1 MSLLWIPVFILL
13 LSLAYAS
20 ASGAPWVP
28 TFKRDIDRLR
38 KLLDLKDGEKF
49 VELGCG
55 DGRVVIAVAGGT
67 KAGRHEGRR
76 DENALSAFA
85 PAAFRPLCIGVELS
99 ILQWLAAH
107 IRRIVTRS
115 WNTRF
120 VLGNAFAYDL
130 RDADAVYLFLLPETY
145 EKIRPKLEAE
155 LKPGARLVSFVWP
168 IPGWV
173 PATVDE
179 AEGAAKLYLYVR

>member
-1 MSLLWIPVFILL
+1 MSLLWLIPLILL
-13 LSLAYAS
+13 FSLAYAS

-28 TFKRDIDRLR
+28 TFKRDIERIR
-38 KLLDLKDGEKF
+38 RLLDLKDGEKF

-55 DGRVVIAVAGGT
+55 DGRVVLAMTPSRVPSSGRGGVR
-67 KAGRHEGRR
+67 GGPRIIGV
-76 DENALSAFA
+76 
-85 PAAFRPLCIGVELS
+85 GVELS
-99 ILQWLAAH
+99 IIQWLAAQ
-107 IRRIVTRS
+107 IRRIATRS

-120 VLGNAFAYDL
+120 VLGNAFVYDL

-168 IPGWV
+168 IPGWEPTV
-173 PATVDE
+173 VDE
-179 AEGAAKLYLYVR
+179 MEGAAKLYLYVR

>member
-1 MSLLWIPVFILL
+1 MVVARAWYSVATMALLWIPLFILL

-28 TFKRDIDRLR
+28 TFKRDIERIRRL
-38 KLLDLKDGEKF
+38 LNLKDGEKF

-55 DGRVVIAVAGGT
+55 DGRVVIALAGGLRLKGGRL
-67 KAGRHEGRR
+67 KAV
-76 DENALSAFA
+76 
-85 PAAFRPLCIGVELS
+85 GVELS
-99 ILQWLAAH
+99 ILQWLAAQ

-115 WNTRF
+115 WNVRF

-130 RDADAVYLFLLPETY
+130 RDADAVYLFLLPDAY
-145 EKIRPKLEAE
+145 EKIRSKLETE
-155 LKPGARLVSFVWP
+155 LRPGARLVSFVWP

-173 PATVDE
+173 PTSVDE
-179 AEGAAKLYLYVR
+179 MDGAAKVYLYVR

>member
-1 MSLLWIPVFILL
+1 MSLLWLIPLGLL
-13 LSLAYAS
+13 FSLAYAS

-28 TFKRDIDRLR
+28 TFKRDIERAR

-55 DGRVVIAVAGGT
+55 DGRVVIALAGGLGPKGKRL
-67 KAGRHEGRR
+67 KAV
-76 DENALSAFA
+76 
-85 PAAFRPLCIGVELS
+85 GVELS
-99 ILQWLAAH
+99 IIQWLAAQ

-120 VLGNAFAYDL
+120 VLGNAFACDL

-155 LKPGARLVSFVWP
+155 LKPGACIVTFVWP
-168 IPGWV
+168 IQGWN
-173 PATVDE
+173 PEKIDE
-179 AEGAAKLYLYVR
+179 MEGAAKLYLYVR

>member
-1 MSLLWIPVFILL
+1 MSLLWIPILILL
-13 LSLAYAS
+13 FSLAYAS

-28 TFKRDIDRLR
+28 TFKRDIERIR
-38 KLLDLKDGEKF
+38 RLLDLKDGEKF

-55 DGRVVIAVAGGT
+55 DGRVVLALSSPLLQKERDRVRSKIIAV
-67 KAGRHEGRR
+67 
-76 DENALSAFA
+76 
-85 PAAFRPLCIGVELS
+85 GVELS
-99 ILQWLAAH
+99 IIQWIAAQ
-107 IRRIVTRS
+107 IRRIITRS

-145 EKIRPKLEAE
+145 EKIRPTLEAE

-168 IPGWV
+168 IPDWN
-173 PATVDE
+173 PAKVDE
-179 AEGAAKLYLYVR
+179 MPGAAKLYLYVR

>member
-1 MSLLWIPVFILL
+1 MSLLWIPILILL
-13 LSLAYAS
+13 FSLAYAS

-28 TFKRDIDRLR
+28 TFKRDIERIR
-38 KLLDLKDGEKF
+38 RLLDLKDGEKF

-55 DGRVVIAVAGGT
+55 DGRVVIALAGGL
-67 KAGRHEGRR
+67 KAAGEKGRR
-76 DENALSAFA
+76 DSSSPTAYDPTRL
-85 PAAFRPLCIGVELS
+85 RPNLTGVELS
-99 ILQWLAAH
+99 IIQWLAAQT
-107 IRRIVTRS
+107 RRIFARS

-168 IPGWV
+168 IPDWN
-173 PATVDE
+173 PEKVDE
-179 AEGAAKLYLYVR
+179 MPGAAKIYLYVR

>member
-1 MSLLWIPVFILL
+1 MSLLWIPILILL
-13 LSLAYAS
+13 FSLAYAS

-28 TFKRDIDRLR
+28 TFKRDIERIR
-38 KLLDLKDGEKF
+38 RLLDLKDGEKF

-55 DGRVVIAVAGGT
+55 DGRVVLALSSPLLQKERDRVRSKIIAV
-67 KAGRHEGRR
+67 
-76 DENALSAFA
+76 
-85 PAAFRPLCIGVELS
+85 GVELS
-99 ILQWLAAH
+99 IIQWIAAQ
-107 IRRIVTRS
+107 IRRIITRS

-168 IPGWV
+168 IPDWN
-173 PATVDE
+173 PTKVDE
-179 AEGAAKLYLYVR
+179 MPGAAKLYLYVR